1 MHRHLC
7 LDILQDVADFQ
18 VTRLAADMEKGRS
31 VETGMLGAVNFT
43 SIDNQMKS
51 VCCSGDLRWH
61 RGTLLVF
68 HETSVAARLIREPT
82 HQAPRTSNSQN
93 GDGGLQTATGVRR
106 NHPICSLS

>member
-43 SIDNQMKS
+43 SIPCDADI
-51 VCCSGDLRWH
+51 V
-61 RGTLLVF
+61 TF
-68 HETSVAARLIREPT
+68 
-82 HQAPRTSNSQN
+82 
-93 GDGGLQTATGVRR
+93 
-106 NHPICSLS
+106 